1 MIGIVAAVLIVSLF
15 FGPLAASASQS
26 DSHRRF
32 GSRTALRRLGAL
44 SRHSLNR
51 RTRRVGLSS
60 ISAQGGDSLLAAILG
75 ARGTAITLG
84 GFRFGVKI
92 RSDSASSPSAER
104 GVLVAAFDLVMTWIH
119 KLREGGYGI

>member
-1 MIGIVAAVLIVSLF
+1 MIDIVAAALVVSLSPA
-15 FGPLAASASQS
+15 PLSASASQS

-75 ARGTAITLG
+75 ALGTAITLG
-84 GFRFGVKI
+84 GFRSGVKR

-104 GVLVAAFDLVMTWIH
+104 GVLVAAFDLVMAWIH
-119 KLREGGYGI
+119 ELWEGE